1 VGTLTVTEVGSSTV
15 VGEGVMAKDVWQCTI
30 GSVANVEPCEP
41 AVFRVDVDVDIDV
54 DIDVD
59 VG

>member
-1 VGTLTVTEVGSSTV
+1 VGTLTVAEVGSGTV

-41 AVFRVDVDVDIDV
+41 AVLGVDVDVDAEV
-54 DIDVD
+54 DLD